1 MAKVWLGRQSLSLR
15 QPGVEHVYDLTVE
28 GLHNFVANNVIVH
41 NCVYQ
46 EQIIQILSS
55 LAGYTP
61 GEADLVRRAISK
73 KKASDIEKH
82 KKLFAAG
89 CEKNGISAETADA
102 IYGDIEFF
110 ARYGFNK
117 CLTGDT
123 EIIDAE
129 SGRLVKIEDVYTG
142 KATLGKTVTC
152 DLDSLKLQPGQI
164 AQVMANG
171 VKPVFR
177 LTTALGRTVEATANH
192 PFYTFD
198 GWRLLG
204 ELQVGEAIGVPR
216 VVPVEG
222 RRYGQRTK

>member
-1 MAKVWLGRQSLSLR
+1 M
-15 QPGVEHVYDLTVE
+15 EHVYDLTVE
-28 GLHNFVANNVIVH
+28 GLHNFVANNIVVH

-46 EQIIQILSS
+46 EQIIQILSG

-89 CEKNGISAETADA
+89 CEKNGISAEIADA

-129 SGRLVKIEDVYTG
+129 SGRLVKIEDLYTG
-142 KATLGKTVTC
+142 KATLGNTVTC
-152 DLDSLKLQPGQI
+152 DLDS
-164 AQVMANG
+164 
-171 VKPVFR
+171 
-177 LTTALGRTVEATANH
+177 
-192 PFYTFD
+192 
-198 GWRLLG
+198 
-204 ELQVGEAIGVPR
+204 
-216 VVPVEG
+216 
-222 RRYGQRTK
+222 